1 MRIQTRAL
9 LLNLP
14 KMGNKLSIVA
24 LSGMVA
30 LAVGFIFL
38 FKSQQEL
45 SSRISSIPG
54 QPSPQRNDESGTTT
68 VDTCGDECL
77 KKIQEEVASA
87 VSTIS
92 ATPKTTM
99 VQTTT
104 STKKN
109 TSYISLN
116 GPVSTTSTQWVDIP
130 GVEVYIDLVNDYGK
144 GATAGWEASLK
155 VAHGNGQ
162 AFARLFDV
170 THGIAV
176 DGSELSTTNNS
187 NYSIVSSS
195 NIYLWAGR
203 NLYRLQLKS
212 LNSFEVTFL
221 SGHIKIT
228 Y

>member
-1 MRIQTRAL
+1 M
-9 LLNLP
+9 LNLSE
-14 KMGNKLSIVA
+14 MGNKLN
-24 LSGMVA
+24 LFT
-30 LAVGFIFL
+30 LASVVLLAAGFIFL
-38 FKSQQEL
+38 FRSQQEL
-45 SSRISSIPG
+45 SSRIAGTSG
-54 QPSPQRNDESGTTT
+54 PSPVETSRQSGTEAS
-68 VDTCGDECL
+68 DTCGEQCQ

-87 VSTIS
+87 ISTIS
-92 ATPKTTM
+92 ATPKTT
-99 VQTTT
+99 TTVT
-104 STKKN
+104 TPLAKKN
-109 TSYISLN
+109 TSYIGLN
-116 GPVSTTSTQWVDIP
+116 GPVSTTSTQWIDIP

-176 DGSELSTTNNS
+176 DGSEISTTNNS
-187 NYSIVSSS
+187 DYSTVSSS

-221 SGHIKIT
+221 SGHIKVT

>member
-1 MRIQTRAL
+1 MANKLNFFTLVAVAL
-9 LLNLP
+9 L
-14 KMGNKLSIVA
+14 A
-24 LSGMVA
+24 A
-30 LAVGFIFL
+30 GFIFL
-38 FKSQQEL
+38 FRSQQEL
-45 SSRISSIPG
+45 SSRIASTSG
-54 QPSPQRNDESGTTT
+54 QAPVETSREQGTTAP
-68 VDTCGDECL
+68 DTCGEECL

-87 VSTIS
+87 ISTIS
-92 ATPKTTM
+92 AATR
-99 VQTTT
+99 TTT
-104 STKKN
+104 VVTTPLAKKN

-130 GVEVYIDLVNDYGK
+130 GVEVYIDLVNDYGI
-144 GATAGWEASLK
+144 GATAGWETSLK

-176 DGSELSTTNNS
+176 DGSEISTINNAD
-187 NYSIVSSS
+187 YTTVSSS

>member
-1 MRIQTRAL
+1 MA
-9 LLNLP
+9 
-14 KMGNKLSIVA
+14 NKLSLFNLIAV
-24 LSGMVA
+24 VI
-30 LAVGFIFL
+30 LAGGFIFL
-38 FKSQQEL
+38 FKSQQEFA
-45 SSRISSIPG
+45 SRLNGITG
-54 QPSPQRNDESGTTT
+54 QPTKT
-68 VDTCGDECL
+68 VEEEGVVISDTCGPECQRI
-77 KKIQEEVASA
+77 IQEEIASKI
-87 VSTIS
+87 STIS
-92 ATPKTTM
+92 ATPKTVSVAATP
-99 VQTTT
+99 TTQ
-104 STKKN
+104 KD

-130 GVEVYIDLVNDYGK
+130 GVEVYIDLINDYGK
-144 GATAGWEASLK
+144 GATAGWEANLK

-176 DGSELSTTNNS
+176 DGSEISTTNNAD
-187 NYSIVSSS
+187 YKIVSSS

-228 Y
+228 YYQ

>member
-1 MRIQTRAL
+1 MA
-9 LLNLP
+9 
-14 KMGNKLSIVA
+14 NKLSLFSLFAVV
-24 LSGMVA
+24 L
-30 LAVGFIFL
+30 LAAGFIFL
-38 FKSQQEL
+38 FKSQEEL
-45 SSRISSIPG
+45 STKVDSISG
-54 QPSPQRNDESGTTT
+54 QKPVEVSSGAETEAG
-68 VDTCGDECL
+68 DTCGEECQ
-77 KKIQEEVASA
+77 KRIREEVAAA
-87 VSTIS
+87 VATIS
-92 ATPKTTM
+92 ASPKTAVSVTAP
-99 VQTTT
+99 VDA
-104 STKKN
+104 KE

-144 GATAGWEASLK
+144 GATAGWEANLK

-176 DGSELSTTNNS
+176 DGSEISTTNNAD
-187 NYSIVSSS
+187 YKIVSSS

-212 LNSFEVTFL
+212 LNSYDVTFL
-221 SGHIKIT
+221 SGHIRIT

>member
-1 MRIQTRAL
+1 
-9 LLNLP
+9 
-14 KMGNKLSIVA
+14 MGNKLNLFTLIAVV
-24 LSGMVA
+24 M
-30 LAVGFIFL
+30 LAAGFIFL
-38 FKSQQEL
+38 FRSQQQL
-45 SSRISSIPG
+45 SSRLNSISGSGPVEI
-54 QPSPQRNDESGTTT
+54 SEDSGTVV
-68 VDTCGDECL
+68 VDKCGEECL
-77 KKIQEEVASA
+77 KKIEQEVASA
-87 VSTIS
+87 ISTIS
-92 ATPKTTM
+92 ATPRTTA
-99 VQTTT
+99 VITTPA
-104 STKKN
+104 SSKKN
-109 TSYISLN
+109 TSYIGLN

-144 GATAGWEASLK
+144 GATAGWEANLK

-176 DGSELSTTNNS
+176 DGSEISTTNNP

-212 LNSFEVTFL
+212 LNSYEVTFL
-221 SGHIKIT
+221 SGHIKLT

>member
-1 MRIQTRAL
+1 MAQ

-14 KMGNKLSIVA
+14 KMGNKLNLFTLIAVV
-24 LSGMVA
+24 M
-30 LAVGFIFL
+30 LAAGFIFL
-38 FKSQQEL
+38 FRSQQEL
-45 SSRISSIPG
+45 TTRLNSISGQGPVETLEEPG
-54 QPSPQRNDESGTTT
+54 TIA
-68 VDTCGDECL
+68 VDTCGEACL

-87 VSTIS
+87 ISTIS
-92 ATPKTTM
+92 ATPKTTTGI
-99 VQTTT
+99 TTPA
-104 STKKN
+104 SAKKN
-109 TSYISLN
+109 TSYIGLN
-116 GPVSTTSTQWVDIP
+116 GPVSTTSTQWIDIP

-144 GATAGWEASLK
+144 AATAGWEANLK

-170 THGIAV
+170 THGTAV
-176 DGSELSTTNNS
+176 DGSEISTTNNP